1 VSPPCR
7 AEGRRGR
14 TGTPSTRQG
23 RRLQPPLE
31 GRRGGRPRRE
41 REPDRSRDIYTAENA
56 YIATNAFA
64 TPPPILESATT
75 TPSPRREHHRGP
87 LPLSSLLD
95 FFSVWHRRRWG
106 APLRVHAW
114 LPTFEPQYCR
124 TTIVWSSRA
133 VHAPGPAVAVRGP
146 SVIAGLRAERA
157 VQGTSCAA
165 ASPSDAPLV
174 TRWLRRA
181 SKARPC
187 VRYAR
192 LWLAHV
198 PRAPC

>member
-1 VSPPCR
+1 VSPPRR

-23 RRLQPPLE
+23 RRLQPSFE
-31 GRRGGRPRRE
+31 GRRGGRLRRE
-41 REPDRSRDIYTAENA
+41 KEPDRGGDIYTVENA

-64 TPPPILESATT
+64 TPPPILEPATT

-106 APLRVHAW
+106 APSRVLAW
-114 LPTFEPQYCR
+114 LPAFEPQYYR
-124 TTIVWSSRA
+124 TAIEWSSRA

-165 ASPSDAPLV
+165 ASPRDAPLV

-181 SKARPC
+181 SKARLR
-187 VRYAR
+187 VRYAW
-192 LWLAHV
+192 LWQVHA